1 MPMPYSVIDDIKL
14 IQIQDR
20 IDKLLVLLKDQLQD
34 ASPSQ
39 ITHIKRE
46 LNQLVAQ
53 RLNEIKKQPWHIRR
67 CISTNAYPRSHIP
80 VRGICQYPKYFYY
93 PIPIYS
99 FPYPQAHI
107 HAHMCGWKGMHEDCI
122 SPEVIRIDK
131 RKLFLPKDIR

>member
-1 MPMPYSVIDDIKL
+1 MPYSVIDDIKL

-53 RLNEIKKQPWHIRR
+53 RLNEIKK
-67 CISTNAYPRSHIP
+67 
-80 VRGICQYPKYFYY
+80 
-93 PIPIYS
+93 
-99 FPYPQAHI
+99 
-107 HAHMCGWKGMHEDCI
+107 
-122 SPEVIRIDK
+122 
-131 RKLFLPKDIR
+131 

>member
-1 MPMPYSVIDDIKL
+1 MPYSVIDDIKL

-53 RLNEIKKQPWHIRR
+53 RLNEIKKQP
-67 CISTNAYPRSHIP
+67 
-80 VRGICQYPKYFYY
+80 
-93 PIPIYS
+93 
-99 FPYPQAHI
+99 
-107 HAHMCGWKGMHEDCI
+107 
-122 SPEVIRIDK
+122 
-131 RKLFLPKDIR
+131 

>member
-1 MPMPYSVIDDIKL
+1 MPYSVIDDIQL

-53 RLNEIKKQPWHIRR
+53 RLNEIKKQP
-67 CISTNAYPRSHIP
+67 
-80 VRGICQYPKYFYY
+80 
-93 PIPIYS
+93 
-99 FPYPQAHI
+99 
-107 HAHMCGWKGMHEDCI
+107 
-122 SPEVIRIDK
+122 
-131 RKLFLPKDIR
+131 